1 MAISDW
7 FDRFRGVRRDGPTT
21 PNTNSY
27 FDSLE
32 KMQGAANEE
41 AEKGLN
47 NQDLAYIDPP
57 QGDFAFSYVSGN
69 GYVAR
74 PTVTSTGDI
83 TSVLKKYSSN
93 AVLNAI
99 INTRANQV
107 TAFSHRAK
115 TDDSGVGYVVK
126 LRSGA
131 KPTEAQQKMIDRV
144 ENYIDNMGV
153 DYSPQR
159 DAFPNFLRKLV
170 RDTYTYD
177 QVNYENTYDRNGRL
191 SHTRIIDP
199 TTIYFAQDK
208 DGNRR
213 THGKIYVQVIND
225 KIVRSFTTDEL
236 AMFIRNPR
244 TDIYSMGYGLSELEV
259 GLREFMAHD
268 STEVFNDRFFSHGG
282 TTRGVFLIKPGANQT
297 NTSRRALDDFKR
309 AWTASSSGLNGSWRI
324 PVMTAEDAKFVNMTP
339 QAQDM
344 QFEKWLNYLINI
356 ISALYAIDPA
366 EIGFTNRG
374 GATGSKS
381 NSLNEGNSQS
391 KIDASKSKG
400 LAPLLQLIARNLT
413 DNIVRHIA
421 GDGYVLEF
429 TGGDINTKK
438 QQMSLVEEEIKTTK
452 TVNEARNE
460 QGLPNIPGGDIVM
473 NAVYVQRLGQIEQ
486 VKMNDNSTKQGRLTQ
501 VEQDLQATNAPSKV
515 PDGVS
520 FQDQQ
525 AGFNGK
531 TSAVNKETKSGTG
544 KDGQARDKKNTN
556 SFKQGG
562 KK

>member
-1 MAISDW
+1 MALTDW
-7 FDRFRGVRRDGPTT
+7 FDRFRGANSGPTT
-21 PNTNSY
+21 SNGDAY
-27 FDSLE
+27 FDSLS
-32 KMQGAANEE
+32 KMQDSAY

-47 NQDLAYIDPP
+47 NRDMAYVDPP
-57 QGDFAFSYVSGN
+57 DGDFSFSYVSGD
-69 GYVAR
+69 GFVSR
-74 PTVTSTGDI
+74 PMLTSTGDV
-83 TSVLKKYSSN
+83 TQVLKKFGSN
-93 AVLNAI
+93 AILNAI

-107 TAFSHRAK
+107 TAFARRA
-115 TDDSGVGYVVK
+115 TLDDSGIGYRVRLK
-126 LRSGA
+126 TAGD
-131 KPTEAQQKMIDRV
+131 PTEAQKKMISRV

-153 DYSPQR
+153 DYNPTR
-159 DAFPNFLRKLV
+159 DNFASFLRKLV

-177 QVNYENTYDRNGRL
+177 QVNYENTYDSNGRL
-191 SHTRIIDP
+191 SHTRIVDP
-199 TTIYFAQDK
+199 TTIFFAKDK
-208 DGNRR
+208 NGNRKFS
-213 THGKIYVQVIND
+213 GKMYVQVVDN
-225 KIVRSFTTDEL
+225 KILRSFTADEM

-259 GLREFMAHD
+259 GMREFMAHD

-282 TTRGVFLIKPGANQT
+282 TTRGVFVINPGKNQS

-324 PVMTAEDAKFVNMTP
+324 PVMTVEDAKFVNMTP

-381 NSLNEGNSQS
+381 NSLNEGNSQT
-391 KIDASKSKG
+391 KVDESKSKG
-400 LAPLLQLIARNLT
+400 LAPLLDLIARSIT
-413 DNIVRHIA
+413 DNIVRKIA
-421 GDGYVLEF
+421 GDNYVFEF

-438 QQMSLVEEEIKTTK
+438 AKLSVIEQEVK
-452 TVNEARNE
+452 TVKTLNEARAE
-460 QGLPNIPGGDIVM
+460 LDLPAINGGDVIL
-473 NAVYVQRLGQIEQ
+473 NAVLIQRLGQIEQ
-486 VKMNDNSTKQGRLTQ
+486 IKMNDNSTKSGRVQQL
-501 VEQDLQATNAPSKV
+501 EQDLQAPESPSKV

-520 FQDQQ
+520 YQDSQ

-531 TSAVNKETKSGTG
+531 TSAVNKDDKSGTG
-544 KDGQARDKKNTN
+544 KDGQARNKANTN
-556 SFKQGG
+556 AFKQGG

>member
-515 PDGVS
+515 PDGIS

-544 KDGQARDKKNTN
+544 KDGQARNKKNTN